1 MPQDKKKDDILHMR
15 VSADFWQLVDDW
27 RREQPDIPV
36 RSEAVRRMV
45 RIAAEAAAK
54 GKKR

>member
-1 MPQDKKKDDILHMR
+1 MPKDKEQDQILHMR
-15 VSADFWQLVDDW
+15 VSAEFWKWVDDW

-45 RIAAEAAAK
+45 RLAAEATK